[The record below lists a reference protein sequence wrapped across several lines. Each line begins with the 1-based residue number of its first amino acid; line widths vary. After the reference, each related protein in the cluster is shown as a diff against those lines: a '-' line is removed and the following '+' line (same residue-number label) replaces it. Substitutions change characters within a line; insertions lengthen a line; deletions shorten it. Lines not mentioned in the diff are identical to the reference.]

1 MIILKELGTDQTW
14 KYIPRSLAS
23 DSYVIT
29 SETDGTSTTYTYDS
43 TVSDY
48 YLSITDTIAL
58 EENNYYTFQALN
70 GSDIVYEGRIFCTN
84 QTVADY
90 SVNNGEFTTNAS
102 NNDYV
107 IYE

>member
-14 KYIPRSLAS
+14 TYIPRTLAS

-29 SETDGTSTTYTYDS
+29 SETDGTSTTYSYTS
-43 TVSDY
+43 TVSGY

-58 EENNYYTFQALN
+58 QENNYYTFTALN
-70 GSDIVYEGRIFCTN
+70 GSDEVYRGRIFCTN
-84 QTVADY
+84 QTVSDY
-90 SVNNGEFTTNAS
+90 SVNNGEYTTEAS